1 MRRVRVGIVAP
12 GSRLEPSTAQRVT
25 ELAAER
31 HPEVELY
38 VHPQCQ
44 MSWGHFAGSDAARI
58 ASFLEI
64 ANDAS
69 FEDISVSKDDALH
82 IDGELFAM
90 NECFAQLSPF
100 STAARARIFSY
111 LYARLGPPLPDK
123 GD

>member
-1 MRRVRVGIVAP
+1 MA
-12 GSRLEPSTAQRVT
+12 
-25 ELAAER
+25 AAESTGWFR
-31 HPEVELY
+31 PKKIL
-38 VHPQCQ
+38 
-44 MSWGHFAGSDAARI
+44 GA
-58 ASFLEI
+58 

-69 FEDISVSKDDALH
+69 FEDISVSRDDALH

-123 GD
+123 SE